1 MSTEI
6 QLWIPGRPRAKGSYV
21 AIQPKGGGRAFLK
34 NADTHL
40 AEWTNLIRI
49 AWNNRE
55 IEFYPHM
62 DRCFEVEVLC
72 EMDRPKSHFGTGK
85 NAKILKKSA
94 PAVLHC
100 TRTPDNDK
108 VLRAILD
115 ALTGYAW
122 KDDKQVVMCKCRKV
136 WSTLDMTS
144 IVISQLND
152 GDKTVDSTRSNAE
165 ATLEQGMINVER
177 SLRRAEEPHHGT
189 QVLSQRGQ
197 QRPPPS

>member
-1 MSTEI
+1 MITEV

-21 AIQPKGGGRAFLK
+21 AIVPKGGGRAFLK
-34 NADTHL
+34 NADAHL

-49 AWNNRE
+49 AWHNRPSE
-55 IEFYPHM
+55 TGALDYWIYPS
-62 DRCFEVEVLC
+62 DQCFEVTVLC
-72 EMDRPKSHFGTGK
+72 ELDRPKSHFGTGK

-100 TRTPDNDK
+100 PRTPDGDK
-108 VLRAILD
+108 ILRAILD

-122 KDDKQVVMCKCRKV
+122 KDDKQVVMCKCRKC

-152 GDKTVDSTRSNAE
+152 GGEPVDLTPGRL
-165 ATLEQGMINVER
+165 TKIHPHRWLQTT
-177 SLRRAEEPHHGT
+177 EEPDHGT
-189 QVLSQRGQ
+189 EIFSQRGQ
-197 QRPPPS
+197 QRPPPA